1 MNRRSR
7 GKIDAD
13 LARKEPTYMNAD
25 SFTKRLK
32 EALSHYRTVAWA
44 MRRHF

>member
-1 MNRRSR
+1 MN
-7 GKIDAD
+7 DAD
-13 LARKEPTYMNAD
+13 LASKEPTYISSSGPLNAD